1 MSMVCVFSL
10 PILGGLVGAV
20 NGFHFDACFLLF
32 LCYLSKILL
41 SPILMFLQSLSN
53 GEPKVYK
60 HVPTRTPV
68 GQVMGDD
75 ELHAF
80 AVSVL
85 LKEFGDSAFPLERS
99 HPSEPDF
106 ILKSG
111 VHRHHVL
118 VVYQR
123 DLDVDVTA
131 LDVSRLM
138 ALCEKESCLP
148 RLLVASSWCLSS
160 DAGADGAAPIAGG
173 DFCWK
178 FRSVSLLANQKN
190 VVHAQPLGHDALV
203 DKFVEMWQ
211 TLSVDAVRDYFDVN
225 LLYTQSDIFDVFAS
239 RLEYLD
245 YIQRKFEA
253 YAQADVEIFAQAGFN
268 ADLQE
273 SGVYLKLGTI
283 SAWYDITTKDGYI
296 TQLKLRIKGPNRQ
309 LSAEEL
315 AVLEREREQEEAAAA
330 ELEQGMGL
338 RNDCIM
344 DPQVYMDEYMSPRI
358 EADRIYLSAEQ
369 MVKMDDELPSLAQ
382 VLSLR
387 DGEGD
392 LSFLCLIAY
401 SATHAAYG
409 LVSIYPQA
417 NGSSHPVVIRQVLE
431 FDNCVEAVVR
441 CSIGEWAFAF
451 LATDYHAYKDLYVVG
466 NTIRIDLAALAHFA
480 ESAGKEFLMHDDDAV
495 RFLEKMGQEPT
506 LDAAGKVEP
515 IRFSTMDLVMFFN
528 EDKSCPDLASFQ
540 SPATDYA
547 VVRYCEQEFWSCRIF
562 VHRDEAEVNIP
573 LYIRPELW
581 ERFDGKPASLGGV
594 LLMLG
599 QVSEDQ

>member
-1 MSMVCVFSL
+1 
-10 PILGGLVGAV
+10 
-20 NGFHFDACFLLF
+20 
-32 LCYLSKILL
+32 
-41 SPILMFLQSLSN
+41 MFLQSLSN
-53 GEPKVYK
+53 GEPKVYQ
-60 HVPTRTPV
+60 HVPTRTPA
-68 GQVMGDD
+68 GQVMSDD

-85 LKEFGDSAFPLERS
+85 LEEFGESAFPLERS
-99 HPSEPDF
+99 HPSDPDF

-123 DLDVDVTA
+123 DLDADASA

-148 RLLVASSWCLSS
+148 RLLVASSWCLSGE
-160 DAGADGAAPIAGG
+160 AGSDGAAPIAGG
-173 DFCWK
+173 EFCWK
-178 FRSVSLLANQKN
+178 FRSVSLLANQQN
-190 VVHAQPLGHDALV
+190 VVHEQLLGHDALV

-211 TLSVDAVRDYFDVN
+211 TLSVDGVCDYFDAN

-245 YIQRKFEA
+245 YIQRKFA
-253 YAQADVEIFAQAGFN
+253 GYAKADVEIFAQAGFN

-273 SGVYLKLGTI
+273 TGVYLKLGTI

-296 TQLKLRIKGPNRQ
+296 TQLMLRIKGPNRQ
-309 LSAEEL
+309 LSEDEL
-315 AVLEREREQEEAAAA
+315 VELEREQEAAAA
-330 ELEQGMGL
+330 VEFEQNMGL

-344 DPQVYMDEYMSPRI
+344 NPQVYIDEYMSPRI
-358 EADRIYLSAEQ
+358 DEDRVYLAEEQ
-369 MVKMDDELPSLAQ
+369 VVKLDNELPALAQ

-401 SATHAAYG
+401 SSAQEAYG

-417 NGSSHPVVIRQVLE
+417 KGASYPVVICQVLE

-441 CSIGEWAFAF
+441 CSIGEWTFAF

-466 NTIRIDLAALAHFA
+466 STIRIDLAALAHFA

-506 LDAAGKVEP
+506 LDAEGKVEP

-528 EDKSCPDLASFQ
+528 EDKSYPDFASFQ

-547 VVRYCEQEFWSCRIF
+547 VVRYCEQDFWSCRIF

-581 ERFDGKPASLGGV
+581 ERFDGKPASLSGG